1 MKNLLYGIIA
11 FFVLVGCSK
20 NDDSVDA
27 ITNNG
32 ALVLKIEQKDL
43 TVGEEVKFIV
53 TNAEG
58 GGIKSNIFIDG
69 APALTKHIFRSE
81 GTFNIIAKRTG
92 YTDSNTLKVTV
103 GAKRLLLKADK
114 TKVNVNEYV
123 TFSVLYNNKEVN
135 EEVFIY
141 NNKTNEVLDSPYFKP
156 TEAGT
161 YSFIAKSTG
170 YSDSYEV
177 TIEVNAPVDRFVL
190 QGQTF
195 AIDDYILVL
204 SRELHIDKLGNE
216 KVVDEVRELPDGRLA
231 NVYYYLLGRKIGED
245 WDVVFVDFLVANP
258 SIIKKNGKIVDYGV
272 RALPKKG
279 EDIMIE
285 SIYANVEGDIYDVY
299 FDEILDSKVV
309 LQNLEVAK
317 NGLFDDDYDYK
328 EHDDDRYLNGTIN
341 TEMSIK
347 SPIGNLEV
355 FYNSS
360 IRFYDKVSYIEEVEE
375 FRRTNKS
382 TKAKS
387 SQRSSLVKE
396 LQLK

>member
-11 FFVLVGCSK
+11 FFVLIGCSK
-20 NDDSVDA
+20 NDDSVDV
-27 ITNNG
+27 IRNNG
-32 ALVLKIEQKDL
+32 SLVLKLEQKDL

-53 TNAEG
+53 TNEEG

-81 GTFNIIAKRTG
+81 GTFDVVAKRKG
-92 YTDSNTLKVTV
+92 YTDSNVLKVTV
-103 GAKRLLLKADK
+103 GAKRLVLNADK
-114 TKVNVNEYV
+114 TKVHVNDYV
-123 TFSVLYNNKEVN
+123 QFTVLYNSKEVN
-135 EEVFIY
+135 EEVLIY
-141 NNKTNEVLDSPYFKP
+141 NNQTNELLDSPYFKA

-161 YSFIAKSTG
+161 YSFIAKSKG

-177 TIEVNAPVDRFVL
+177 IIEVSNPVDRFVL
-190 QGQTF
+190 KGQTF
-195 AIDDYILVL
+195 AIDDYILVM
-204 SRELHIDKLGNE
+204 SRELHIDKYGNE

-279 EDIMIE
+279 EDVKIE

-299 FDEILDSKVV
+299 FDEIADSKVV
-309 LQNLEVAK
+309 LQNLEIVK

-328 EHDDDRYLNGTIN
+328 EHDDERYLDGKIN
-341 TEMSIK
+341 TEMFIT
-347 SPIGNLEV
+347 SPIGNLDI

-375 FRRTNKS
+375 FRGTTKS
-382 TKAKS
+382 IKAKE
-387 SQRSSLVKE
+387 RDRGSLLKK
-396 LQLK
+396 LQSK